1 MVERISEQP
10 LRLVVA
16 EDESIIRMDLVE
28 MLQEQGYV
36 VVAAVGDGQAAVDAV
51 ASLHPDVVLLDVA
64 MPVRDGLSA
73 AEEISREGWA
83 PVVMVTAFS
92 QSETVHRAA
101 EAGAFGYLV
110 KPFGPADL
118 SPAIAVA
125 RARWQQA
132 RDLAA
137 DLAGATERAN
147 ARDRV
152 ERAKLLVQN
161 SASLGEPEA
170 FAWLRGQ
177 AMDRRLTLAE
187 VAAEVCEGRI
197 NPPLKG

>member
-1 MVERISEQP
+1 MADPNAARP

-28 MLQEQGYV
+28 MLQEQGYE

-51 ASLHPDVVLLDVA
+51 AATRPDVVLLDVA

-92 QSETVHRAA
+92 QAETVQRAA

-132 RDLAA
+132 RDLTA

-152 ERAKLLVQN
+152 ERAKVLVQE
-161 SASLGEPEA
+161 SSGMGEPEA

-187 VAAEVCEGRI
+187 IAAEVCEGRVK
-197 NPPLKG
+197 PPLQG

>member
-1 MVERISEQP
+1 MADHASHPP

-28 MLQEQGYV
+28 MLEELGYEV
-36 VVAAVGDGQAAVDAV
+36 LAAVGDGQAAVEAV
-51 ASLHPDVVLLDVA
+51 AETRPDVVLLDVA

-73 AEEISREGWA
+73 AEEINREGWA

-92 QSETVHRAA
+92 QSETVQRAA
-101 EAGAFGYLV
+101 ESGAFGYLV

-118 SPAIAVA
+118 TPAIAVA
-125 RARWQQA
+125 RARWMQA
-132 RDLAA
+132 RDLAK
-137 DLAGATERAN
+137 DLAGVTERAH

-152 ERAKLLVQN
+152 ERAKVLVQE
-161 SASLGEPEA
+161 SAGLGEPEA
-170 FAWLRGQ
+170 FAWLRSQ

-197 NPPLKG
+197 SPPLKS

>member
-1 MVERISEQP
+1 MADHASHPP

-28 MLQEQGYV
+28 MLEEQGYEV
-36 VVAAVGDGQAAVDAV
+36 LAAVGDGQAAVDAV
-51 ASLHPDVVLLDVA
+51 ASTRPDVVLLDVA

-92 QSETVHRAA
+92 QSETVQRAA

-118 SPAIAVA
+118 TPAIVVA

-132 RDLAA
+132 RDLAI
-137 DLAGATERAN
+137 DLAEVTERAH

-152 ERAKLLVQN
+152 ERAKTLVQE
-161 SASLGEPEA
+161 SADMGEPEA
-170 FAWLRGQ
+170 FAWLRSQ

-187 VAAEVCEGRI
+187 VAAEVCEGRVK
-197 NPPLKG
+197 PPLKG

>member
-1 MVERISEQP
+1 MGSPGTVA

-16 EDESIIRMDLVE
+16 EDEAIIRLDLVE
-28 MLQEQGYV
+28 MLREQGFD
-36 VVAAVGDGQAAVDAV
+36 VVAAVGDGQAAVEAV
-51 ASLHPDVVLLDVA
+51 RALQPDVVLLDVA

-73 AEEISREGWA
+73 AEEIARDSLA

-92 QSETVHRAA
+92 QAETVQRAA

-118 SPAIAVA
+118 GPAIAVA

-132 RDLAA
+132 TDLR
-137 DLAGATERAN
+137 LELVGVTERAN
-147 ARDRV
+147 ARERV
-152 ERAKLLVQN
+152 ERAKSLVQQ
-161 SASLGEPEA
+161 SSGLTEPEA
-170 FAWLRGQ
+170 FGWLRGL
-177 AMDRRLTLAE
+177 AMDRRITLAE

-197 NPPLKG
+197 VPPAS